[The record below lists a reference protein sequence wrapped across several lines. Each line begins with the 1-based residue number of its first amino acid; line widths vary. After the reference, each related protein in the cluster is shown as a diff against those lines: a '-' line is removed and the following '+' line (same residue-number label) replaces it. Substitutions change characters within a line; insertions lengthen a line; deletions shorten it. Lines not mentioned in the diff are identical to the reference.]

1 MLSLL
6 LEPGSPAS
14 MSLFALFSINSMGLR
29 YGMSK
34 LCQILIPLLGYILI
48 RDLLIQ
54 GFLLRQPAVQALL
67 QRLQNTQTFQ
77 RWQGDLPQFFDQTLG
92 LMAWKIGCDLGFFL
106 IVDALGPWERAFT
119 WSGLLPYTLIQY
131 FFYYLVGRRMLIEGA
146 LNPFQ
151 PRPTTLPPVQ
161 RPNLSHRLLS
171 KYLHEDVNVTSE
183 HIPLRQVF
191 LKPVVDYGGL
201 VASWSFYTVGI
212 FYSQSGEM
220 TLAPVIHFGFFQMLT
235 FYLVNTYGYILGYNL
250 GELLYLRLSELD
262 EQVSQWRRSQAQI
275 LPRSDKDLRSQVF
288 WSVND
293 RLSSLREQFQTLKYT
308 QLQPVFAFFDR
319 YGLNLR
325 WLLSASGGVFC
336 VILVAPSWSHTLLD
350 LGKSADHVLFQ
361 VAGHINSNQVEQVEQ
376 AIHPVALPASEQVI
390 TGFPEA
396 WAALYQGELPAAEEL
411 ALNAP
416 FSLSSPVSAPPLSP

>member
-1 MLSLL
+1 MMQLL
-6 LEPGSPAS
+6 LGSDWITHPS
-14 MSLFALFSINSMGLR
+14 FLALFSINSMGMR

-54 GFLLRQPAVQALL
+54 GVLLRQPAVQSLL
-67 QRLQNTQTFQ
+67 QRLQGTQFFQ
-77 RWQGDLPQFFDQTLG
+77 RWQGDLPQLFDQALG

-131 FFYYLVGRRMLIEGA
+131 FLYYWVGRRMLIEGA

-151 PRPTTLPPVQ
+151 PRPTTPPPAQ
-161 RPNLSHRLLS
+161 RPTLTKRLLS

-220 TLAPVIHFGFFQMLT
+220 TLAPVVHFGFFQMLT

-262 EQVSQWRRSQAQI
+262 ERLSQWGRRQAQI
-275 LPRSDKDLRSQVF
+275 LPRSGQDLPSQLFWQVKDRV
-288 WSVND
+288 D
-293 RLSSLREQFQTLKYT
+293 RLREQFQTLKYT
-308 QLQPVFAFFDR
+308 QLQPVFAFLDR

-336 VILVAPSWSHTLLD
+336 VILVAPSWSHTMLD
-350 LGKSADHVLFQ
+350 LGKSADRVLFQ
-361 VAGHINSNQVEQVEQ
+361 VAGRINSHQVEQVEQ
-376 AIHPVALPASEQVI
+376 AIHPRALPPSADLL

-396 WAALYQGELPAAEEL
+396 WAALYQDPLAVDSPTAEEV
-411 ALNAP
+411 ALKTP
-416 FSLSSPVSAPPLSP
+416 KLDDR

>member
-1 MLSLL
+1 MTLPLL
-6 LEPGSPAS
+6 FESGLPAS
-14 MSLFALFSINSMGLR
+14 IPLLALFSINSMGVR

-54 GFLLRQPAVQALL
+54 GFLLRQPAVQSLV
-67 QRLQNTQTFQ
+67 QRLQKTKTFQ

-131 FFYYLVGRRMLIEGA
+131 FLYYLVGRRMLIEGA

-151 PRPTTLPPVQ
+151 PRPTTLPPSQ
-161 RPNLSHRLLS
+161 RPSLTQRLLS

-212 FYSQSGEM
+212 FYSQSGQM

-250 GELLYLRLSELD
+250 GELLYLRLAELD
-262 EQVSQWRRSQAQI
+262 EQVSQWGRQQAQV
-275 LPRSDKDLRSQVF
+275 LPRSAKDLRSQVF
-288 WSVND
+288 WSVRD
-293 RLSSLREQFQTLKYT
+293 RITNLREQFQTLKYT
-308 QLQPVFAFFDR
+308 QLQPVFQFLDR

-336 VILVAPSWSHTLLD
+336 VILVAPSWSHTMLN
-350 LGKSADHVLFQ
+350 LGKSADHLFFQIAGQ
-361 VAGHINSNQVEQVEQ
+361 VNSHQVEQVSQ
-376 AIHPVALPASEQVI
+376 AIRPLALPPSSDLL
-390 TGFPEA
+390 TGFPES
-396 WAALYQGELPAAEEL
+396 WAALYQEDLPTAEDI
-411 ALNAP
+411 ALQTP
-416 FSLSSPVSAPPLSP
+416 SLDDL